1 MNSAFRR
8 AQQQPERSD
17 PRFKAPP
24 HTDSWWRQPT
34 DGVKAAQAERKRRE
48 ARLIHIP
55 PKTT

>member
-1 MNSAFRR
+1 MNSAYP
-8 AQQQPERSD
+8 PERSD

-24 HTDSWWRQPT
+24 PSNNWWKQPT
-34 DGVKAAQAERKRRE
+34 TGVKAAQAERKRRE